1 MVERHVKSVI
11 MGAASMS
18 DTMLRRAEGLILIVV
33 VVLYVLAYVTRRL
46 ARRRPDFHITRPL
59 IVGLAL
65 RLGAVAAIN
74 ATSLQTQL
82 RGGDEETFLTLARL
96 LAATPWGRGFRPH
109 GPYQLQTVVF
119 AVQIKLADLSPTALR
134 VTQIGIA
141 MLGLVLILAAV
152 HDLAGAHASR
162 LAAWLLMLEPASIF
176 FNSELHKEPLMELAS
191 GLVVFGG
198 TKIWRRLDPI
208 GFVLCA
214 LGGLIAIET
223 RSYAGWFLVSA
234 VVLLTLHAALRRLD
248 RPWRAMPVVYAV
260 ALIAFL
266 ATPTLLSVTS
276 KASLQ
281 RLQQAQEFTTQ
292 TQASSNTGG
301 PNSDNLAFESVDFS
315 TRGAVIRNL
324 PQRVF
329 DLVFR
334 PYPWQLQDTSQR
346 LGAVGSVIA
355 LTVLA
360 LLVGYAW
367 RSRGQIFSLTAPILY
382 PLLFLLVAYSLSAG
396 NAGTGFRYRTHLVV
410 LAVAMLVVLRE
421 HVLRVR
427 EESRI
432 ERPGASDIVQAP
444 VDSTLVPA

>member
-1 MVERHVKSVI
+1 
-11 MGAASMS
+11 MS
-18 DTMLRRAEGLILIVV
+18 DATLRRGEGLIL
-33 VVLYVLAYVTRRL
+33 VVLLVCYVLAFVVRRL
-46 ARRRPDFHITRPL
+46 ARRRPDFHVARPL
-59 IVGLAL
+59 IIGLVL

-74 ATSLQTQL
+74 ATSLQAQL
-82 RGGDEETFLTLARL
+82 RGGDEETFLSLARV

-109 GPYQLQTVVF
+109 GPFQLQTVVF
-119 AVQIKLADLSPTALR
+119 AVQIKLFDLSPTALR

-141 MLGLVLILAAV
+141 MLGIVLVLAAV
-152 HDLAGAHASR
+152 HDLAGARASR
-162 LAAWLLMLEPASIF
+162 LAAWLLVLEPASIF

-198 TKIWRRLDPI
+198 TKIWKRLEPG
-208 GFVLCA
+208 GFILCA

-234 VVLLTLHAALRRLD
+234 AVLLTLHAALRRLD
-248 RPWRAMPVVYAV
+248 RPWRAMPIVYAV
-260 ALIAFL
+260 VLIAFL
-266 ATPTLLSVTS
+266 ATPTLLSITS

-281 RLQQAQEFTTQ
+281 RLQQAQNFTTQ
-292 TQASSNTGG
+292 TQTGNGAGG

-329 DLVFR
+329 DLIVR

-355 LTVLA
+355 LAVLA
-360 LLVGYAW
+360 LLLGYAW
-367 RSRGQIFSLTAPILY
+367 RSRGQILTLTAPILY
-382 PLLFLLVAYSLSAG
+382 PLVFLLIAYSLSAG

-410 LAVAMLVVLRE
+410 LAIAMLVVLRE
-421 HVLRVR
+421 HVLRAR
-427 EESRI
+427 EESQVPLSAA
-432 ERPGASDIVQAP
+432 EVADAP
-444 VDSTLVPA
+444 LDSTLVHA